1 MKMFQQ
7 KETFLLLDLL
17 TLKDFKDALKIRTSS
32 KRLSQ
37 VIAYHFLFFS
47 FSIRTNNL
55 SDAAFMFLAL
65 RPCSTK

>member
-1 MKMFQQ
+1 MFQQ

-37 VIAYHFLFFS
+37 VIAYHVSVFLFLKISPLELIIYPMLLLCF
-47 FSIRTNNL
+47 
-55 SDAAFMFLAL
+55 
-65 RPCSTK
+65 

>member
-1 MKMFQQ
+1 MFQR

-37 VIAYHFLFFS
+37 VIAYHVSVFLF
-47 FSIRTNNL
+47 L
-55 SDAAFMFLAL
+55 H
-65 RPCSTK
+65 